1 MLRTL
6 GGKNIGKC
14 RLRAHQHPL
23 LPPLSILLEP
33 APCNIQGKTRLQRV
47 MERVLGDVLKMGC
60 FVHRFL
66 ISGADLRI
74 DARFCLFKPS
84 FVHRFLISS
93 PDLRIDA
100 GFSPETPSSVHR
112 FLISGPDLR
121 IDAGFSPETPSSVHR
136 FLISGPDLRIDARFS
151 PETAQR
157 LHRFLIS
164 YTDLRIDAAEN
175 SFACSSR
182 CGSDLPRPILIFV
195 AAKENGSACNGRDCY
210 DVRFRF

>member
-1 MLRTL
+1 MATYRRVLLRESLSVATFGRVLRTL

-100 GFSPETPSSVHR
+100 GCIYLKKVDSQ
-112 FLISGPDLR
+112 
-121 IDAGFSPETPSSVHR
+121 
-136 FLISGPDLRIDARFS
+136 
-151 PETAQR
+151 QR
-157 LHRFLIS
+157 VNDGL
-164 YTDLRIDAAEN
+164 
-175 SFACSSR
+175 
-182 CGSDLPRPILIFV
+182 
-195 AAKENGSACNGRDCY
+195 
-210 DVRFRF
+210 

>member
-1 MLRTL
+1 MAASWAGAAARAVERGFFRRVLRTL

-23 LPPLSILLEP
+23 SPPLSILLEP
-33 APCNIQGKTRLQRV
+33 APCNIQGKDASSTRDGTRAEGLCWWF
-47 MERVLGDVLKMGC
+47 VLKMGC

-84 FVHRFLISS
+84 FVHRFLIS
-93 PDLRIDA
+93 
-100 GFSPETPSSVHR
+100 
-112 FLISGPDLR
+112 
-121 IDAGFSPETPSSVHR
+121 
-136 FLISGPDLRIDARFS
+136 GPDLRIDARFS

-164 YTDLRIDAAEN
+164 CPDLRIDAAFCLETHL
-175 SFACSSR
+175 A
-182 CGSDLPRPILIFV
+182 LQ
-195 AAKENGSACNGRDCY
+195 
-210 DVRFRF
+210 

>member
-121 IDAGFSPETPSSVHR
+121 IDA
-136 FLISGPDLRIDARFS
+136 RFS

>member
-1 MLRTL
+1 M
-6 GGKNIGKC
+6 
-14 RLRAHQHPL
+14 
-23 LPPLSILLEP
+23 PPLSILLEP

-121 IDAGFSPETPSSVHR
+121 IDA
-136 FLISGPDLRIDARFS
+136 RFS

>member
-23 LPPLSILLEP
+23 SPPLPNMRRARSHATSKARRVL
-33 APCNIQGKTRLQRV
+33 GRL

-84 FVHRFLISS
+84 FVHRFLIS
-93 PDLRIDA
+93 
-100 GFSPETPSSVHR
+100 
-112 FLISGPDLR
+112 GPDLR
-121 IDAGFSPETPSSVHR
+121 IDARFSPFMPSCVHR
-136 FLISGPDLRIDARFS
+136 FLNSSPDLRIDARFS

-164 YTDLRIDAAEN
+164 YTDLRINAAFCLETHL
-175 SFACSSR
+175 A
-182 CGSDLPRPILIFV
+182 LQ
-195 AAKENGSACNGRDCY
+195 
-210 DVRFRF
+210 

>member
-1 MLRTL
+1 MGCEMGGRRAWRLFGRVLRTL

-23 LPPLSILLEP
+23 SPPLPNLRRARSH
-33 APCNIQGKTRLQRV
+33 ANIQGKTRLQRV
-47 MERVLGDVLKMGC
+47 MGDVLKMSRLL
-60 FVHRFL
+60 HRFL
-66 ISGADLRI
+66 ISGPDLGI
-74 DARFCLFKPS
+74 DARFYPFMPS

-93 PDLRIDA
+93 
-100 GFSPETPSSVHR
+100 
-112 FLISGPDLR
+112 PDLR

>member
-1 MLRTL
+1 MWRLLERVLRRGSLSVAACWVGAATRVVERGGFLGGCCGTL

-121 IDAGFSPETPSSVHR
+121 IDAGCT
-136 FLISGPDLRIDARFS
+136 FLI
-151 PETAQR
+151 
-157 LHRFLIS
+157 
-164 YTDLRIDAAEN
+164 
-175 SFACSSR
+175 
-182 CGSDLPRPILIFV
+182 
-195 AAKENGSACNGRDCY
+195 
-210 DVRFRF
+210 

>member
-14 RLRAHQHPL
+14 RLRAHQQPL
-23 LPPLSILLEP
+23 SPPLPTLRRARP
-33 APCNIQGKTRLQRV
+33 HANIQGKTRLQRV

-93 PDLRIDA
+93 PDLGIDA
-100 GFSPETPSSVHR
+100 RFSPETAQRLHR
-112 FLISGPDLR
+112 FLISC
-121 IDAGFSPETPSSVHR
+121 
-136 FLISGPDLRIDARFS
+136 PDLRIDARFS

-164 YTDLRIDAAEN
+164 CPDLRINAAFCLETHL
-175 SFACSSR
+175 A
-182 CGSDLPRPILIFV
+182 LQ
-195 AAKENGSACNGRDCY
+195 
-210 DVRFRF
+210 